1 MTRAL
6 TRQRCFSNKRG
17 SLLRSD
23 LTPSLIRRK
32 LTCDT
37 GTRLVVTSLHGQLMN
52 HANFACGSRR
62 LRLGPRHE
70 EGAHT

>member
-37 GTRLVVTSLHGQLMN
+37 GTRLVVMSLHGQLMN
-52 HANFACGSRR
+52 PCELR
-62 LRLGPRHE
+62 LRLQEIEAR
-70 EGAHT
+70 ATA

>member
-6 TRQRCFSNKRG
+6 TGQRCFSNG
-17 SLLRSD
+17 CESLRRSD

-37 GTRLVVTSLHGQLMN
+37 GTRLVVTSLHGKLIN
-52 HANFACGSRR
+52 PCELR
-62 LRLGPRHE
+62 LRL
-70 EGAHT
+70 